1 MAKMITSFI
10 PVFEDKVVKLK
21 EDLKKELKKS
31 KIDRRKD
38 VMESLVKEAKGL
50 QKTIKEVKEQTSQKC
65 PHCGG
70 VL

>member
-50 QKTIKEVKEQTSQKC
+50 QKTIKEVKEQTSQIC